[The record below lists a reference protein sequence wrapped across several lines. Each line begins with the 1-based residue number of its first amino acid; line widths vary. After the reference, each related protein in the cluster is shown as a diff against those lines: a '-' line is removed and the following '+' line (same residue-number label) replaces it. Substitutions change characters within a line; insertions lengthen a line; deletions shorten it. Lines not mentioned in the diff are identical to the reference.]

1 MVNSRKVSVLLENVK
16 GSSSAFENG
25 DILEEEGKDVKK
37 KVMPWARNNQ
47 QKKAKKSSMKP
58 NCGNKKPVAPVQKG
72 ERTQVKTNE
81 AVVKIEE
88 DSARE
93 DDLALEES
101 ENNQPEEAVKSLN
114 NDSSEPEKNDDQL
127 EELKSDVTLRY

>member
-1 MVNSRKVSVLLENVK
+1 MVKNTVK
-16 GSSSAFENG
+16 
-25 DILEEEGKDVKK
+25 
-37 KVMPWARNNQ
+37 
-47 QKKAKKSSMKP
+47 QKTAKLGNTKSWHV
-58 NCGNKKPVAPVQKG
+58 KPVAPVKKG
-72 ERTQVKTNE
+72 EPTQVKTNE

-93 DDLALEES
+93 DDLALDES
-101 ENNQPEEAVKSLN
+101 GNDQPEAAVKSLN